1 MACRRI
7 IEGEKLI
14 KKVIYMEREDIE
26 LYEKWTKLKK
36 VNFGEGIRTVMKHYK
51 KTINDDIEKQKPKQ
65 QPTEQKPVD
74 DNPFVKF

>member
-26 LYEKWTKLKK
+26 LYEKWVKLKK
-36 VNFGEGIRTVMKHYK
+36 VNFGEGIRIVMKHYK
-51 KTINDDIEKQKPKQ
+51 KTLSDELEKQKPKQ
-65 QPTEQKPVD
+65 QPEP

>member
-26 LYEKWTKLKK
+26 LYEKWAKLKK
-36 VNFGEGIRTVMKHYK
+36 VNFGEGIRVVMKHFK
-51 KTINDDIEKQKPKQ
+51 KTISDELEKQKPKQ
-65 QPTEQKPVD
+65 QPVS
-74 DNPFVKF
+74 DNPFDNL